1 MHVGYQRLM
10 QLGCRFLEDLLPVG
24 FGFKDGPTDASIA
37 EVDYIYCDGPVFNE
51 ILLRPFGG

>member
-10 QLGCRFLEDLLPVG
+10 QLGCRFLEDLLAVG

>member
-1 MHVGYQRLM
+1 M